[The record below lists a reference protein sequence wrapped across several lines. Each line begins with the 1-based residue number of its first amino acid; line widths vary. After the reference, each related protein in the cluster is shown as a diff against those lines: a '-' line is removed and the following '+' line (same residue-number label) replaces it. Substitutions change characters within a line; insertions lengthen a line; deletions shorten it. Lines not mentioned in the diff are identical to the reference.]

1 MIPFML
7 TLCHENV
14 KATQKNCVKQK
25 CSEIHKQKDK
35 KTHTSKK
42 KSYVFG
48 NEKRLLYVIQIVIYL
63 WQHGRLFHS
72 IRVI

>member
-7 TLCHENV
+7 TFCHENV

-42 KSYVFG
+42 
-48 NEKRLLYVIQIVIYL
+48 NHMYL
-63 WQHGRLFHS
+63 AMRKDYCM
-72 IRVI
+72 